1 MTVFGLRASRLLLVL
16 AFIAYVFVVGCS
28 ATAPAAQPPVLTTSA
43 VAAPTGAVPLPLP
56 AATPCTAASP
66 LPACHLVASAPVH
79 TKAEAYGILH
89 NFGVAGSP
97 AVIAADLVA
106 VCTRLDGTAATA
118 RQVWTDLSRAGSFG
132 DNGGAVLAEA
142 VDAYCPQYSPSVTT
156 MVQGR

>member
-1 MTVFGLRASRLLLVL
+1 MNALKLLVGLLIAGL
-16 AFIAYVFVVGCS
+16 AVVGCS
-28 ATAPAAQPPVLTTSA
+28 TTAPAAQPPSLTTSTVA
-43 VAAPTGAVPLPLP
+43 VPTGAVPLPLP

-66 LPACHLVASAPVH
+66 VLVCHLVASVAVH

-89 NFGVAGSP
+89 DFGVTGSP
-97 AVIAADLVA
+97 AAIAADLQA

-142 VDAYCPQYSPSVTT
+142 VDAYCPQYSPSVTA
-156 MVQGR
+156 MVQGH